1 MIKLYITLFT
11 TFVKIGLF
19 SFGGGYAMIPLIQQP
34 LIQQEVVDKN
44 AWISLEQFTDIIAIS
59 QITPGPIAI
68 NVATFIGYT
77 TTGNILGATLA
88 TLGVVL
94 PSLIIMIVLVK
105 FLSKTQDNIYVIRAF
120 KGLRLIV
127 IGLIL
132 GAAFSLMKPEILID
146 YKSYI
151 LLVVAMVALI
161 KYKIGPIPIVI
172 TSFILGI
179 FLY

>member
-1 MIKLYITLFT
+1 MIKLYISLFT
-11 TFVKIGLF
+11 TFIKIGLF
-19 SFGGGYAMIPLIQQP
+19 SFGGGYAMIPLIQQ
-34 LIQQEVVDKN
+34 EVVEKN
-44 AWISLEQFTDIIAIS
+44 AWITLEKFTDIIAIS
-59 QITPGPIAI
+59 QITPGPIAV

-77 TTGNILGATLA
+77 ATGNILGATLA
-88 TLGVVL
+88 TLGVIL
-94 PSLIIMIVLVK
+94 PSLIIMVILVK
-105 FLSKTQDNIYVIRAF
+105 FLSRTQDNKYVIRSF
-120 KGLRLIV
+120 KGLRLVV

-151 LLVVAMVALI
+151 LLVLSMIALI
-161 KYKIGPIPIVI
+161 KFKIGPIPIVI

>member
-19 SFGGGYAMIPLIQQP
+19 SFGGGYAMIP

-132 GAAFSLMKPEILID
+132 GAAFSLMKPAILID

-161 KYKIGPIPIVI
+161 KFKIGPIPIVI

-179 FLY
+179 YLY

>member
-19 SFGGGYAMIPLIQQP
+19 SFGGGYAMIP

-151 LLVVAMVALI
+151 LLFLSMIALI
-161 KYKIGPIPIVI
+161 KFKIGPIPIVI

>member
-19 SFGGGYAMIPLIQQP
+19 SFGGGYAMIP

-132 GAAFSLMKPEILID
+132 GAAFSLMKQ
-146 YKSYI
+146 
-151 LLVVAMVALI
+151 
-161 KYKIGPIPIVI
+161 KY
-172 TSFILGI
+172 
-179 FLY
+179 

>member
-19 SFGGGYAMIPLIQQP
+19 SFGGGYAMIPLIQQ
-34 LIQQEVVDKN
+34 EVVDKN

-59 QITPGPIAI
+59 QIAPGPIAI

>member
-19 SFGGGYAMIPLIQQP
+19 SFGGGYAMIP

>member
-19 SFGGGYAMIPLIQQP
+19 SFGGGYAMIP

-161 KYKIGPIPIVI
+161 KYKIGPISIVI